1 MSSHLMNYCEF
12 TLLRHGQPEQA
23 DCLLGRTNPPLTAKG
38 WQQMQLS
45 STGLTFDL
53 IISSPLSRCHAY
65 ARHLA
70 QQHNSQLIVDSDW
83 QELDFGDWDGQAI
96 NSLWEDQHGYGE
108 YWQAPFDHTPPNG
121 ETTTALLQRLTSSIG
136 RLSREYA
143 GQRILIVSHSG
154 VMRMLLAWLLNSTQQ
169 GNPHLSRV
177 QLEHAAVLQF
187 NTYIDE
193 ANTLWP
199 QLQGLSNPS
208 VSLHSQ
214 VDN

>member
-1 MSSHLMNYCEF
+1 MSYCQF
-12 TLLRHGQPEQA
+12 TLLRHGLPEQA

-38 WQQMQLS
+38 WQQMQRS
-45 STGLTFDL
+45 SAGLTFDL
-53 IISSPLSRCHAY
+53 VVSSPLTRCHAF
-65 ARHLA
+65 AQHLA

-83 QELDFGDWDGQAI
+83 QELNFGDWDGQVI
-96 NSLWEDQHGYGE
+96 STLWDDKYGYGE
-108 YWQAPFDHTPPNG
+108 YWKTPFELTPPNG
-121 ETTTALLQRLTSSIG
+121 ETTTELLQRLTSSIE

-143 GQRILIVSHSG
+143 GQQLLIISHSG

-177 QLEHAAVLQF
+177 QLEHAALLQF

-193 ANTLWP
+193 TDNLWP

-208 VSLHSQ
+208 IALHSQ
-214 VDN
+214 VGN